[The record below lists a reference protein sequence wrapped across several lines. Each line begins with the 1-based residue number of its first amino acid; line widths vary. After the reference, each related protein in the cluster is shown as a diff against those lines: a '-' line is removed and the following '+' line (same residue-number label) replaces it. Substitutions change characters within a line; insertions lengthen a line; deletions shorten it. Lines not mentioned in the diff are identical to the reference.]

1 MDNNLLVDAS
11 GNLKI
16 VDIFIN
22 SWFFGYIDIAF
33 LFVLFATVF
42 LMNRYGYRFGQMV
55 GLVFAMALVFATI
68 SGSTIMWGITV
79 LIVVI
84 SGLRFAINI
93 MLRV

>member
-1 MDNNLLVDAS
+1 MVDNLLVDAA

-16 VDIFIN
+16 VEIFVN
-22 SWFFGYIDIAF
+22 TWFFGFTDFAF
-33 LFVLFATVF
+33 IFILLTTVF

-55 GLVFAMALVFATI
+55 GLVFAFALVFATI
-68 SGSTIMWGITV
+68 SGSTIMWGLTV
-79 LIVVI
+79 LIIVL